1 VLNVFKDFNIEKV
14 LDGPIE
20 LAPKNEILHIYGKP
34 GTEIYQ
40 PDLYSYI
47 FNSDGF
53 RSIELDQNTD
63 IVALGCSH
71 TFGIGLPIEY
81 TWVNQLGSM
90 LSKNIIN
97 ISQPGGSVRYLI
109 DTFYKFYYKEKIN
122 PKIVLCNFP
131 NFSRYKTYSLKD
143 NQVLHTGTFMGHK
156 DIEENLLQV
165 SEALEA
171 LGIFELFCKKN
182 NIKLFW
188 TVWEY
193 GFGEEKMCEVFN
205 NRYLNYIYDSET
217 TSFEILNSFI
227 KIDQDNNVKIHL
239 LPERIKN
246 KEILYCHEA
255 EKEIYKD
262 LFYTA
267 LDRYDLPKKYHE
279 IYDQKKMSIKELH
292 NLKKY
297 LLIHNDSS
305 VHGIHHGWHRQHHW
319 ALFFHNLIKDLV

>member
-1 VLNVFKDFNIEKV
+1 
-14 LDGPIE
+14 
-20 LAPKNEILHIYGKP
+20 
-34 GTEIYQ
+34 
-40 PDLYSYI
+40 
-47 FNSDGF
+47 
-53 RSIELDQNTD
+53 
-63 IVALGCSH
+63 
-71 TFGIGLPIEY
+71 
-81 TWVNQLGSM
+81 
-90 LSKNIIN
+90 
-97 ISQPGGSVRYLI
+97 
-109 DTFYKFYYKEKIN
+109 
-122 PKIVLCNFP
+122 
-131 NFSRYKTYSLKD
+131 
-143 NQVLHTGTFMGHK
+143 
-156 DIEENLLQV
+156 
-165 SEALEA
+165 
-171 LGIFELFCKKN
+171 
-182 NIKLFW
+182 
-188 TVWEY
+188 
-193 GFGEEKMCEVFN
+193 
-205 NRYLNYIYDSET
+205 LNYIYDSET